1 MSIDCGNAGNTI
13 QPDQITPEM
22 VRMEAAVPEP
32 PAENNMPARIKLEI
46 TTGTEGELFG
56 CAGCFSV
63 IAVWALFAGANGCTD
78 KYHRV
83 IMGPSPFISG
93 LGVVFLFAC
102 VYYWVS
108 YYFTDEYY
116 ILDTVEKNIYFYRK
130 HFSKVL
136 VSDFLKQEDI
146 HSIVVTGEKK
156 RSKNST
162 WWEYKVVAVR
172 TDAKTVDLCDLK
184 ADAYQQM
191 YDKALGI
198 ATATLRGFA
207 ACPLESSLRV
217 AAGKEGKIQ
226 LYYDRKVSA

>member
-1 MSIDCGNAGNTI
+1 MSGGSENVL
-13 QPDQITPEM
+13 QPSQITPEM
-22 VRMEAAVPEP
+22 VRLEAVVPECP
-32 PAENNMPARIKLEI
+32 SGDDMPQRIKLEI
-46 TTGTEGELFG
+46 TTGNEGDLFG

-83 IMGPSPFISG
+83 IMGPSPFVSA
-93 LGVVFLFAC
+93 LGVIFLFAC
-102 VYYWVS
+102 IYYWVN

-116 ILDTVEKNIYFYRK
+116 ILDTVERNIYFYRK
-130 HFSKVL
+130 HFGKVA

-146 HSIVVTGEKK
+146 HSIAVTGEKK
-156 RSKNST
+156 RSKNSS

-172 TDAKTVDLCDLK
+172 TDAKVVDLCDLK
-184 ADAYQQM
+184 ADSYQPM

-207 ACPLESSLRV
+207 ACPLESSLYV
-217 AAGKEGKIQ
+217 VTGKEGKIQ
-226 LYYDRKVSA
+226 LYYGKKTQA